1 MANKNAWAEMGKAE
15 YNRGYRDALEEAI
28 RLVRERLGDRV
39 VNNQWQPG
47 SPVST
52 EMVLELKQRRPY

>member
-1 MANKNAWAEMGKAE
+1 MANKSAWQDAKEIA
-15 YNRGYRDALEEAI
+15 YRAGYRDALEEAI

-47 SPVST
+47 SPLST
-52 EMVLELKQRRPY
+52 VMVNELKQRRPY

>member
-1 MANKNAWAEMGKAE
+1 MAKKSVWQEAHEIAYRE
-15 YNRGYRDALEEAI
+15 GYRDALEEAI